1 MEKIESCFICGSKEF
16 LIFLDCK
23 DHFLSQEK
31 FKIIEC
37 ENCGFKF
44 ISPRP
49 DENEIGKY
57 YQSEEYISHSGNKK
71 GLVNLVYQIIKN
83 YTIPKKF
90 LLINKYSK
98 GKTILDIGCATGEF
112 LNFFKSRNWRTFGIE
127 PNEKAR
133 EFANENFGLDV
144 YEENK
149 IKKFEN
155 NYFDVITM
163 WHVLEHVH
171 NLNERVGEIK
181 RILKNDGILFV
192 ALPNPDSFDAKYYKE
207 YWAGYDVPRHLYHFN
222 KLNVKELFDKFD
234 MKIIQKIP
242 MKFDAFY
249 ISLLSEKYKTGRKNW
264 FRGLYNGWISNL
276 SGMKSNNHS
285 SLIYLIKNK

>member
-1 MEKIESCFICGSKEF
+1 MEKIESCFICGNKEF
-16 LIFLDCK
+16 LNYLDCK
-23 DHFLSQEK
+23 DHFLSQEN
-31 FKIIEC
+31 FKIIKC
-37 ENCGFKF
+37 KNCGFKF
-44 ISPRP
+44 INPRP
-49 DENEIGKY
+49 DQNEIGKY

-71 GLVNLVYQIIKN
+71 GLVNFVYQIVKN

-90 LLINKYSK
+90 ILINKYSK
-98 GKTILDIGCATGEF
+98 GKTILDVGCATGEF
-112 LNFFKSRNWRTFGIE
+112 LNLFKLRKWKTYGIE

-133 EFANENFGLDV
+133 DFAIKNLGLDV
-144 YEENK
+144 FEENE

-155 NYFDVITM
+155 NNFDVITM

-181 RILKNDGILFV
+181 RILKNDGILFL
-192 ALPNPDSFDAKYYKE
+192 ALPNPESFDAKYYKE
-207 YWAGYDVPRHLYHFN
+207 YWAGYDVPRHLYQFN
-222 KLNVKELFDKFD
+222 NMNVKELFDKFD

-264 FRGLYNGWISNL
+264 FRGLYNGWKSNL
-276 SGMKSNNHS
+276 SGMKSNNYS